1 MQLPEPIT
9 LALTEAGSPD
19 VLRIPTAIVNAYAV
33 GDPDGKWVL
42 VDTGLPGFANY
53 VQQLLDNY
61 AAHPP
66 TAIVLTHGH
75 FDHAGNALALARR
88 WNVPIYAHPDEL
100 PFLTGR
106 SDYPPAD
113 PSMGGAIA
121 QFSRA
126 FPTAGYDFGGRVHA
140 LPEDGSVPDLPAWR
154 WLATP
159 GHSPGHVSLFRES
172 DGFLIAGD
180 ALTTLDADSWASQ
193 VTAERELGRPPVPF
207 TPDWD
212 AAEESIRQLA
222 ELRPATIAAGHG
234 MIMDNADLAD
244 RLQTFAARSHRPAYG
259 RYATQPVRFDREQ
272 GVVDVPAP
280 VSDRSLPWLVAGV
293 AAVVG
298 GVALVVVLGSR
309 PTSRASTFE

>member
-1 MQLPEPIT
+1 MNLPQPIT
-9 LALTEAGSPD
+9 QALTEAGSPD
-19 VLRIPTAIVNAYAV
+19 VLRIPTAIVNTYAV
-33 GDPDGKWVL
+33 GDPNGKWVL

-53 VQQLLDNY
+53 VERLVDNY
-61 AAHPP
+61 AARPP
-66 TAIVLTHGH
+66 SAIVLTHGH
-75 FDHAGNALALARR
+75 FDHAGNALTLAER

-126 FPTAGYDFGGRVHA
+126 FPTAGYDLGERVEA
-140 LPEDGSVPDLPAWR
+140 LPEDGSLPGLPDWR

-159 GHSPGHVSLFRES
+159 GHSPGHISLFRRS

-193 VTAERELGRPPVPF
+193 VTSARELGRPPVPF

-222 ELRPATIAAGHG
+222 KLRPSTIAAGHG
-234 MIMDNADLAD
+234 VIMKEADLAD
-244 RLQTFAARSHRPAYG
+244 QLVAFAARTHRPAYG
-259 RYATQPVRFDREQ
+259 RYATQPVRFNREQ
-272 GVVDVPAP
+272 GVIDVPTP
-280 VSDRSLPWLVAGV
+280 VSDRSLPWLVAGL
-293 AAVVG
+293 AAVAGSVLLV
-298 GVALVVVLGSR
+298 VALGRGS
-309 PTSRASTFE
+309 TT